1 MKNQLSSRACR
12 GTSNFSSALC
22 GLRKGSKRSF
32 GKLRTTV
39 LLASALALIAC
50 SRLTEANL
58 QKIHTGMTTDE
69 VKAILGSPTDAQSG
83 DMLGIKGTSYT
94 YHTATSDVKITFLND
109 KVISTEGDFK

>member
-1 MKNQLSSRACR
+1 
-12 GTSNFSSALC
+12 
-22 GLRKGSKRSF
+22 
-32 GKLRTTV
+32 
-39 LLASALALIAC
+39 
-50 SRLTEANL
+50 
-58 QKIHTGMTTDE
+58 MTTDE